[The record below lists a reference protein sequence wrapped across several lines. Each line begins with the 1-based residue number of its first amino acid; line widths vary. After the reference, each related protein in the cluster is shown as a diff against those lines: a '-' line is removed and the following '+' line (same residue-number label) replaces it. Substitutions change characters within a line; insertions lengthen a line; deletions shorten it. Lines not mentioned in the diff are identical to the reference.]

1 MYFLGWLSFFQI
13 TFLPGFLFLEFLK
26 MKTKT
31 LIEKIIFIFA
41 LSLIVNF
48 VLVFLLT
55 LLRLYQP
62 VVIYLFFSF
71 EFICFFLT
79 IVRKKLIFRLSLPLN
94 QTGLLTIA
102 LLTALL
108 VVGRFFILFFQNLS
122 LRSVF
127 LTGDTLDSWN
137 RWASQWFQNQIP
149 VDTLIAYPQLIPT
162 NWSLTYVFMQTTQ
175 IELFAKLLMPLFSI
189 AILLIFFD
197 LAGQTKKIAYIF
209 GAIITGGL
217 LHYYFDTSFLRDG
230 YPDIAF
236 AFFAFLPFYCL
247 QLFQKYKQK
256 EYLPLMILFALGSFL
271 TKQLGFYI
279 VLLTLIT
286 PSGWSVAPDNKLK
299 NLKKPLFLF
308 SFFLLAIAI
317 FWYVLKLPE
326 IITAYNI
333 ESIYHAAMSSKLND
347 LSFFSRL
354 TQSVRILAP
363 NIKGIVIL
371 AIVTL
376 LLLLSLFQKTSAKVI
391 VFIIFPFFVLWSLFL
406 NYDVRNLAVIFPYIG
421 LTSGTSL
428 DIFFHYNV
436 LKHCNKAISLR
447 ANGLVSFFI
456 FITLLG
462 LVSFFISN
470 ERLIYYQTEG
480 KKQIGIPELNS
491 RLYDYYYK
499 NGFDGKIA
507 TSYYRLCN
515 LPEIGKFCYYSQQF
529 NNVTMNQSNIKYYLY
544 PKNKIKNIDNKN
556 VIFDYNGWIFVSTL
570 STPQR

>member
-1 MYFLGWLSFFQI
+1 M
-13 TFLPGFLFLEFLK
+13 
-26 MKTKT
+26 
-31 LIEKIIFIFA
+31 
-41 LSLIVNF
+41 
-48 VLVFLLT
+48 
-55 LLRLYQP
+55 
-62 VVIYLFFSF
+62 
-71 EFICFFLT
+71 
-79 IVRKKLIFRLSLPLN
+79 
-94 QTGLLTIA
+94 
-102 LLTALL
+102 
-108 VVGRFFILFFQNLS
+108 QNS
-122 LRSVF
+122 SV
-127 LTGDTLDSWN
+127 D
-137 RWASQWFQNQIP
+137 
-149 VDTLIAYPQLIPT
+149 Y
-162 NWSLTYVFMQTTQ
+162 
-175 IELFAKLLMPLFSI
+175 FAKLLMPLFSI

-197 LAGQTKKIAYIF
+197 LAGQTKKLAYIF

-217 LHYYFDTSFLRDG
+217 LHYYFDASFLRDG

-236 AFFAFLPFYCL
+236 AFFAFLPFYCF

-256 EYLPLMILFALGSFL
+256 EYLLLMVLFALGSFL
-271 TKQLGFYI
+271 TKQLGLFI
-279 VLLTLIT
+279 TIITIFQFLASTL
-286 PSGWSVAPDNKLK
+286 GGCREYRD
-299 NLKKPLFLF
+299 KKLFLF
-308 SFFLLAIAI
+308 TLILGCLCL
-317 FWYVLKLPE
+317 FWYSLKWPE
-326 IITAYNI
+326 IRTAWNPENI
-333 ESIYHAAMSSKLND
+333 YQAATNNIFLNRPISERFGQSIKV
-347 LSFFSRL
+347 L
-354 TQSVRILAP
+354 TP
-363 NIKGIVIL
+363 NIKGTVIL
-371 AIVTL
+371 TIVTL

-515 LPEIGKFCYYSQQF
+515 LPEIGKFCYYSQQW
-529 NNVTMNQSNIKYYLY
+529 NNEAIKQSNIKYLLY
-544 PKNKIKNIDNKN
+544 PQQLFQPIKERGKI
-556 VIFDYNGWIFVSTL
+556 IFSFRGWRFS
-570 STPQR
+570 R